1 MRCRTLLPSLIAA
14 AVIPAI
20 AGAQSTS
27 FGVAAGASIPVG
39 NFGDAVNTGYHAMA
53 MLNLAAPLSPVGFRV
68 DGMFNEFQFKGG
80 GSDKDR
86 TWALTGN
93 VLLNTGSAA
102 VASPYLIGGGGW
114 YHNTVKISGPLGGSA
129 SDDQFGINVGAGLR
143 IPLTGFS
150 AFVEARYHKMFG
162 DSSNPQFI
170 PITFGIN
177 F

>member
-1 MRCRTLLPSLIAA
+1 MRRRTLIPSLIAA
-14 AVIPAI
+14 SLLPAI
-20 AGAQSTS
+20 AGAQAS

-39 NFGDAVNTGYHAMA
+39 DFGDAVNTGYHAMA
-53 MLNLAAPLSPVGFRV
+53 VMNLSAPLSPVGFRL
-68 DGMFNEFQFKGG
+68 DGMFNEFDFKGG

-86 TWALTGN
+86 TWAVTGN
-93 VLLNTGSAA
+93 VLFNTGTAV

-114 YHNTVKISGPLGGSA
+114 YHNTIKVSGPLGGSQ
-129 SDDQFGINVGAGLR
+129 SDDNFGFNVGAGLR

-150 AFVEARYHKMFG
+150 AFVEARYHKMLG
-162 DSSNPQFI
+162 DTHVQFI